1 MGGMSLFNRADP
13 DGYPEAGPPW
23 ISAGT
28 LAERLRFVQTLLTAT
43 GSRTN
48 LNGTANNDAGASTV
62 DPVALLK
69 AKLPA
74 ASWNNADAV
83 ATYFAGL
90 LFPGEGMANV
100 SDYKALGMNFLNTA
114 DNNTTSLF
122 SVLGNTTAA
131 YDTRVRG
138 MVAML
143 MTLQRFQEQ

>member
-1 MGGMSLFNRADP
+1 M
-13 DGYPEAGPPW
+13 
-23 ISAGT
+23 
-28 LAERLRFVQTLLTAT
+28 Q
-43 GSRTN
+43 
-48 LNGTANNDAGASTV
+48 
-62 DPVALLK
+62 
-69 AKLPA
+69 
-74 ASWNNADAV
+74 V

-100 SDYKALGMNFLNTA
+100 SDYRALGVNFLNTA